1 MEVLGSQSVCGV
13 LRDPW
18 SWLRCRAEWAIY
30 DYDSIEAACIGVA
43 RGASS
48 GGRDVGRVVGLR
60 GVSVASAV
68 CLARR
73 EFGATGFWNR
83 DALVALAGRVL
94 GLPACVG
101 DG

>member
-1 MEVLGSQSVCGV
+1 MPEVHGEGIRSERRFGREAV
-13 LRDPW
+13 LCPK
-18 SWLRCRAEWAIY
+18 
-30 DYDSIEAACIGVA
+30 
-43 RGASS
+43 
-48 GGRDVGRVVGLR
+48 R

-68 CLARR
+68 WH

-83 DALVALAGRVL
+83 DALVVLGGRVL

>member
-1 MEVLGSQSVCGV
+1 MGS
-13 LRDPW
+13 
-18 SWLRCRAEWAIY
+18 CRAVDALV
-30 DYDSIEAACIGVA
+30 DPCAGVCPLAARVGDA

-48 GGRDVGRVVGLR
+48 GGRDVGPVVGLR
-60 GVSVASAV
+60 GVSVALRR
-68 CLARR
+68 LARR

>member
-1 MEVLGSQSVCGV
+1 MALWPHVLVTPEVHRV
-13 LRDPW
+13 R
-18 SWLRCRAEWAIY
+18 
-30 DYDSIEAACIGVA
+30 
-43 RGASS
+43 
-48 GGRDVGRVVGLR
+48 GRDVGPVVGLR

-68 CLARR
+68 CGLARR
-73 EFGATGFWNR
+73 EFGATGFCNR